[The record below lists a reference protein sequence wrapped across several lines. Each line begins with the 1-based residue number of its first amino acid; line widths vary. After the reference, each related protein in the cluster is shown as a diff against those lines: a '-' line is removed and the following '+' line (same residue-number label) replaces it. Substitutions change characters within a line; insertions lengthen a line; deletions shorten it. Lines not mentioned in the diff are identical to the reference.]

1 MSLISDHLYN
11 PTEVYD
17 SSTTLFGYL
26 RVSSKVQLEE
36 GNSIENQFNIGL
48 KVSKQMGFDF
58 VILNEEFCSTMNTK
72 RPKLEMVKHGI
83 RTGQIKH
90 LWYYSRSRWTR
101 DEIEDG
107 LISRNYFRKYK
118 IKVYEGESGTLRR
131 LDSSQDR
138 MLDRIFTTVQQFDRE
153 QRREVSISGKKHMS
167 RVHGETGVFMGGTI
181 NFGFKN
187 IKKRWEINETESKY
201 VKKMFQMYDQG
212 FSIKKIKLFLDS
224 EGVRPR
230 RSKTWSLLTLY
241 TMLKNRVYLGEYNWK
256 DKESSEE
263 FKIVLPQIISHS
275 LFNRVQKKIGQNQ
288 KNKGNNLR
296 KYSSLLSDVMRCS
309 CGQKISGHIKKTVNK
324 KTYGCVSKFVK
335 WKGVEVNTCLNTR
348 NMNMDDTDTLIVN
361 NIKEL
366 VGDSSI
372 LKEKF
377 KTDVLRKKT
386 FDSKIIEKEKKK
398 LERGIKIVDGQI
410 DTTVKAISIN
420 EVNKLL
426 NKIEDLR
433 HTEIS
438 GLLEEELILL
448 QDKKNSHIQEIDDL
462 DSQKKWIN
470 WVAKYGKN
478 INDRFD
484 KPTAE
489 LINGIVDKIIVRP
502 VMGKTRDNKSIQ
514 RGHIFKI
521 YFKLPIVDDG
531 IVWKDVNEKSLGYSL
546 KNGNKVLDGTLLD
559 VSRKGRPFKKKVS
572 STQLMER
579 TNLLNGN

>member
-1 MSLISDHLYN
+1 MTLISNHLYN

-17 SSTTLFGYL
+17 PSITLFGYL

-48 KVSKQMGFDF
+48 KVSKQMGFNF
-58 VILNEEFCSTMNTK
+58 VVLNEEFCSTMSTT
-72 RPKLEMVKHGI
+72 RPKLEIVKHGI
-83 RTGQIKH
+83 RTVQIKH

-107 LISRNYFRKYK
+107 LISRNYFRKFK
-118 IKVYEGESGTLRR
+118 TKVYEGESGVLRR

-187 IKKRWEINETESKY
+187 VDKKWEIEEDESKY
-201 VKKMFQMYDQG
+201 VKKIFRMYDQG

-256 DKESSEE
+256 DKESNEE
-263 FKIVLPQIISHS
+263 FKIVLPQVISHS
-275 LFNRVQKKIGQNQ
+275 LFNRVQKKIEQNQ

-296 KYSSLLSDVMRCS
+296 KYNSLLSDVMRCS

-335 WKGVEVNTCLNTR
+335 WKGVGVNPCFNTR
-348 NMNMDDTDTLIVN
+348 NMNMDDTDTLIVD
-361 NIKEL
+361 NIKGL

-377 KTDVLRKKT
+377 KVDVLSKKT
-386 FDSKIIEKEKKK
+386 LDSKTIEKEKNKI
-398 LERGIKIVDGQI
+398 ERGIKTVDGQI

-433 HTEIS
+433 YTEIA
-438 GLLEEELILL
+438 GLLEEELVLL
-448 QDKKNSHIQEIDDL
+448 EDKKDSYIQEINDL

-470 WVAKYGKN
+470 WVVKYGKN

-484 KPTAE
+484 KPTSE
-489 LINGIVDKIIVRP
+489 LINGIVDKIIVSP
-502 VMGKTRDNKSIQ
+502 VMGETRDNKPIQ
-514 RGHIFKI
+514 RGHVFKI

-531 IVWKDVNEKSLGYSL
+531 IVWDDVNEKALGYSL
-546 KNGNKVLDGTLLD
+546 KNGKKALGD
-559 VSRKGRPFKKKVS
+559 VFLEAPKKGRPFEKKVNS
-572 STQLMER
+572 GQLMER